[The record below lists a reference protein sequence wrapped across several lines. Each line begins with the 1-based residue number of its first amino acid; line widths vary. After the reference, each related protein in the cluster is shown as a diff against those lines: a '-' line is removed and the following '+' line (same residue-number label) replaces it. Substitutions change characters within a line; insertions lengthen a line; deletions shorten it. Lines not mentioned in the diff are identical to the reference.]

1 MSKNINTV
9 VIAGRTTKD
18 PEIKVTPSGTA
29 VLSLSLAVND
39 TKKNAQGEW
48 EDVVDFFDCKVF
60 GKRAESLVQYIPKG
74 SKLTINGRLHQ
85 DRWQAQDGTNR
96 SSVSIIVQ
104 DLELPPRSQPQGT
117 GEGYADYTQPPQ
129 PMQPMQPMQPVQ
141 PTQAAQSN
149 RLIDVQTTV
158 AAPKPAPQPIAQ
170 DSMYGDEIPF

>member
-48 EDVVDFFDCKVF
+48 EETADFFDCKVF
-60 GKRAESLVQYIPKG
+60 GKRAESLAQYITKG

-85 DRWQAQDGTNR
+85 NRWQAQDGTNR

-104 DLELPPRSQPQGT
+104 DIELPPRTQPQGT
-117 GEGYADYTQPPQ
+117 GEGYEDYAQPP
-129 PMQPMQPMQPVQ
+129 QPMQPVQ

>member
-60 GKRAESLVQYIPKG
+60 GKRAESLAQYIPKG

-85 DRWQAQDGTNR
+85 DRWQGQDGTNR
-96 SSVSIIVQ
+96 SRVSIIVQ
-104 DLELPPRSQPQGT
+104 DIELPPRSQPQGT
-117 GEGYADYTQPPQ
+117 GEGYGDYTQPP
-129 PMQPMQPMQPVQ
+129 QPMQPVQ

>member
-39 TKKNAQGEW
+39 TKKNAQDEW
-48 EDVVDFFDCKVF
+48 EETVDFFDCKVF
-60 GKRAESLVQYIPKG
+60 GKRAERLAQYITKG

-96 SSVSIIVQ
+96 SRVSIIVQ
-104 DLELPPRSQPQGT
+104 DIELPPRSQPQGT

-129 PMQPMQPMQPVQ
+129 PMQPVQ

-149 RLIDVQTTV
+149 RLIDVQTTI

>member
-60 GKRAESLVQYIPKG
+60 GKRAESLAQYIPKG

-96 SSVSIIVQ
+96 SRVLIIVQ
-104 DLELPPRSQPQGT
+104 DIELPPRTQPQAST
-117 GEGYADYTQPPQ
+117 DEGYADYTQPP
-129 PMQPMQPMQPVQ
+129 QPMQPVQ

-149 RLIDVQTTV
+149 RLIDVQTTI

>member
-18 PEIKVTPSGTA
+18 PEIKVTPSGTT
-29 VLSLSLAVND
+29 VLSFSLAVND

-48 EDVVDFFDCKVF
+48 EEIANFFDCVLF
-60 GKRAESLVQYIPKG
+60 GERAERLAQYIPKG

-96 SSVSIIVQ
+96 SRVSIIVQ
-104 DLELPPRSQPQGT
+104 DIELPPRTQPQGT
-117 GEGYADYTQPPQ
+117 GEGYEDYTQPPQ
-129 PMQPMQPMQPVQ
+129 PTQPAQPVQ
-141 PTQAAQSN
+141 ATQSN
-149 RLIDVQTTV
+149 RLIDVQTTI

-170 DSMYGDEIPF
+170 DSMYGEEIPF

>member
-9 VIAGRTTKD
+9 VIAGYTAKD
-18 PEIKVTPSGTA
+18 PELKVTPSGTT
-29 VLSLSLAVND
+29 VLSLLLAVND

-48 EDVVDFFDCKVF
+48 EETANFFDCVLF
-60 GKRAESLVQYIPKG
+60 GKRAESLAQYIPKG

-85 DRWQAQDGTNR
+85 DRWQGQDGTNR
-96 SSVSIIVQ
+96 SRVSIIVQ
-104 DLELPPRSQPQGT
+104 DIELPPRSQPQGT

-129 PMQPMQPMQPVQ
+129 PMQPVQPVQ
-141 PTQAAQSN
+141 ATQSN

>member
-60 GKRAESLVQYIPKG
+60 GKRAESLAQYIPKG

-85 DRWQAQDGTNR
+85 DRWQGQDGTNR
-96 SSVSIIVQ
+96 SRVSIIVQ
-104 DLELPPRSQPQGT
+104 DIELPPRSQPQGT
-117 GEGYADYTQPPQ
+117 GEGYGDYTQPPQ
-129 PMQPMQPMQPVQ
+129 PTQPAQPVQ
-141 PTQAAQSN
+141 ATQSN
-149 RLIDVQTTV
+149 RLIDVQTTI

-170 DSMYGDEIPF
+170 DSMYGEEIPF

>member
-60 GKRAESLVQYIPKG
+60 GKRAESLAQYITKA

-96 SSVSIIVQ
+96 SRVSIIVQ
-104 DLELPPRSQPQGT
+104 DIELPPRSQPQGT

-129 PMQPMQPMQPVQ
+129 PMQPVQ
-141 PTQAAQSN
+141 PIQAAQSN

-170 DSMYGDEIPF
+170 DSMYGEEIPF

>member
-18 PEIKVTPSGTA
+18 PEIKVTPSGTT
-29 VLSLSLAVND
+29 VLSFSLAVND

-48 EDVVDFFDCKVF
+48 EEIANFFDCVLF
-60 GKRAESLVQYIPKG
+60 GERAERIAQYIPKG

-96 SSVSIIVQ
+96 SRVSIIVQ
-104 DLELPPRSQPQGT
+104 DIELPPRSQPQGT
-117 GEGYADYTQPPQ
+117 GEDYADYTQPP
-129 PMQPMQPMQPVQ
+129 QPMQPVQ

-158 AAPKPAPQPIAQ
+158 AAPKAAPQSIAQ

>member
-18 PEIKVTPSGTA
+18 PEIKVTTSGTT
-29 VLSLSLAVND
+29 VLSFSLAVND

-48 EDVVDFFDCKVF
+48 EEIANFFDCVLF
-60 GKRAESLVQYIPKG
+60 GERAERIAQYITKG
-74 SKLTINGRLHQ
+74 SKLVVNGRLHQ

-96 SSVSIIVQ
+96 SRVSIIVQ
-104 DLELPPRSQPQGT
+104 DIELPPRTQPQGT
-117 GEGYADYTQPPQ
+117 GEGYEGYT
-129 PMQPMQPMQPVQ
+129 QPVQ

-158 AAPKPAPQPIAQ
+158 AAPKAAPQPIAQ

>member
-9 VIAGRTTKD
+9 VIAGYTAKD
-18 PEIKVTPSGTA
+18 PELKVTPSGNA
-29 VLSLSLAVND
+29 ILSFSLAVND

-48 EDVVDFFDCKVF
+48 EDVVNFFDCTAF
-60 GKRAESLVQYIPKG
+60 GAYAERIAQYITKG

-85 DRWQAQDGTNR
+85 DRWQGQDGTNR
-96 SSVSIIVQ
+96 SRVSIIVQ
-104 DLELPPRSQPQGT
+104 DIELPPRSQPQGT
-117 GEGYADYTQPPQ
+117 GEGYADYTQPP
-129 PMQPMQPMQPVQ
+129 QPMQPVQ

>member
-9 VIAGRTTKD
+9 TIAGRSTKD
-18 PEIKVTPSGTA
+18 PELKVTPSGTT
-29 VLSLSLAVND
+29 VLSLLLAVND

-48 EDVVDFFDCKVF
+48 EETANFFDCVLF
-60 GKRAESLVQYIPKG
+60 GKRAESLAQYIPKG

-96 SSVSIIVQ
+96 SRVLIIVQ
-104 DLELPPRSQPQGT
+104 DIELPPRSQPQGT

-129 PMQPMQPMQPVQ
+129 PMQPVQ

-149 RLIDVQTTV
+149 RLIDVQTTI

-170 DSMYGDEIPF
+170 DSMYGEEIPF

>member
-29 VLSLSLAVND
+29 VLSFSLAVND

-48 EDVVDFFDCKVF
+48 EEIANFFDCALF
-60 GKRAESLVQYIPKG
+60 GERAERIAQYITKG
-74 SKLTINGRLHQ
+74 SKLTVNGRLHQ
-85 DRWQAQDGTNR
+85 NRWQAQDGTNR

-104 DLELPPRSQPQGT
+104 DIELPPRTQPQGT
-117 GEGYADYTQPPQ
+117 GEGYEDYTQPPQ
-129 PMQPMQPMQPVQ
+129 PVQPVQ

-149 RLIDVQTTV
+149 RLIDVQTTI

>member
-60 GKRAESLVQYIPKG
+60 GKRAESLAQYITKA

-85 DRWQAQDGTNR
+85 NRWQAQDGTNR

-104 DLELPPRSQPQGT
+104 DLELPPRTQPQGT
-117 GEGYADYTQPPQ
+117 GEGYEDYTQPP
-129 PMQPMQPMQPVQ
+129 QPMQPVQ

>member
-9 VIAGRTTKD
+9 VIAGYTAKD
-18 PEIKVTPSGTA
+18 PELKVTPSGTT
-29 VLSLSLAVND
+29 VLSLLLAVND

-48 EDVVDFFDCKVF
+48 EETANFFDCVLF
-60 GKRAESLVQYIPKG
+60 GKRAESLAQYIPKG

-85 DRWQAQDGTNR
+85 DRWQGQDGTNR
-96 SSVSIIVQ
+96 SRVLIIVQ
-104 DLELPPRSQPQGT
+104 DIELPPRSQPQGT
-117 GEGYADYTQPPQ
+117 GEGYADYTQPP
-129 PMQPMQPMQPVQ
+129 QPVQ

-158 AAPKPAPQPIAQ
+158 AAPKPAPQPISQ

>member
-18 PEIKVTPSGTA
+18 PEIKVTPSGTT
-29 VLSLSLAVND
+29 VLSLLLAVND
-39 TKKNAQGEW
+39 MKKNAQGEW
-48 EDVVDFFDCKVF
+48 EETANFFDCVLF
-60 GKRAESLVQYIPKG
+60 GKRAESLAQYIPKG

-85 DRWQAQDGTNR
+85 DRWQGQDGTNR
-96 SSVSIIVQ
+96 SRVSIIVQ
-104 DLELPPRSQPQGT
+104 DIELPPRSQPQGT

-129 PMQPMQPMQPVQ
+129 PMQPVQ

-149 RLIDVQTTV
+149 RLIDVQTTI

>member
-9 VIAGRTTKD
+9 VIAGYTAKD

-29 VLSLSLAVND
+29 VLSFSLAVDD

-48 EDVVDFFDCKVF
+48 EDVVNFFDCTVF
-60 GKRAESLVQYIPKG
+60 GKRAERLAQYIPKG
-74 SKLTINGRLHQ
+74 IKLTINGRLHQ

-96 SSVSIIVQ
+96 SRVSIIVQ
-104 DLELPPRSQPQGT
+104 DIELPPRTQPQGT
-117 GEGYADYTQPPQ
+117 GEGYT
-129 PMQPMQPMQPVQ
+129 QPVQ

-158 AAPKPAPQPIAQ
+158 AAPKAAPQPIAQ

>member
-60 GKRAESLVQYIPKG
+60 GKRAESLAQYIPKG

-96 SSVSIIVQ
+96 SRVSIIVQ
-104 DLELPPRSQPQGT
+104 DIELPPRSQPQGT

-129 PMQPMQPMQPVQ
+129 PMQPVQ
-141 PTQAAQSN
+141 PIQAAQSN

>member
-9 VIAGRTTKD
+9 TIAGRTTKD

-29 VLSLSLAVND
+29 VLSFSLAVND

-48 EDVVDFFDCKVF
+48 EEIANFFDCVLF
-60 GKRAESLVQYIPKG
+60 GNRAESLAQYIPKG

-96 SSVSIIVQ
+96 SRVSIIVQ
-104 DLELPPRSQPQGT
+104 DIELPPRSQPQGT

-129 PMQPMQPMQPVQ
+129 PMQPVQ

-149 RLIDVQTTV
+149 RLIDVQTTI

-170 DSMYGDEIPF
+170 DSMYGEEIPF

>member
-48 EDVVDFFDCKVF
+48 EETADFFDCKVF
-60 GKRAESLVQYIPKG
+60 GKRAESLAQYITKG

-85 DRWQAQDGTNR
+85 NRWQAQDGTNR

-104 DLELPPRSQPQGT
+104 DIELPPRTQPQGT
-117 GEGYADYTQPPQ
+117 GEGYEDYAQPP
-129 PMQPMQPMQPVQ
+129 QPMQPVQ

-149 RLIDVQTTV
+149 RLIEVQTTV

>member
-9 VIAGRTTKD
+9 TIAGRTTKD

-29 VLSLSLAVND
+29 VLSFSLAVND
-39 TKKNAQGEW
+39 MKKNAQGEW
-48 EDVVDFFDCKVF
+48 EETADFFDCKVF
-60 GKRAESLVQYIPKG
+60 GKRAESLAQYIPKG

-96 SSVSIIVQ
+96 SRVSIIVQ
-104 DLELPPRSQPQGT
+104 DIELPPRSQPQGT

-129 PMQPMQPMQPVQ
+129 PVQPVQ
-141 PTQAAQSN
+141 PTQATQSS
-149 RLIDVQTTV
+149 RLIDVQTTI

>member
-1 MSKNINTV
+1 M
-9 VIAGRTTKD
+9 VIAGYTTKD

-60 GKRAESLVQYIPKG
+60 GKRAESLAQYITKG

-96 SSVSIIVQ
+96 SRVSIIVQ
-104 DLELPPRSQPQGT
+104 DIELPPRTQPQGT
-117 GEGYADYTQPPQ
+117 GEGYADYTQPP
-129 PMQPMQPMQPVQ
+129 QPMQPVQ

-149 RLIDVQTTV
+149 RLIDVQTTI

>member
-60 GKRAESLVQYIPKG
+60 GKRAESLAQYIPKG

-85 DRWQAQDGTNR
+85 DRWQGQDGTNR
-96 SSVSIIVQ
+96 SRVSIIVQ
-104 DLELPPRSQPQGT
+104 DIELPPRSQPQGT

-129 PMQPMQPMQPVQ
+129 PMQPVQ
-141 PTQAAQSN
+141 PIQAAQSN

-158 AAPKPAPQPIAQ
+158 AAPKAAPQPIAQ

>member
-60 GKRAESLVQYIPKG
+60 GKRAESLAQYIPKG

-104 DLELPPRSQPQGT
+104 DLELPPRP
-117 GEGYADYTQPPQ
+117 
-129 PMQPMQPMQPVQ
+129 
-141 PTQAAQSN
+141 
-149 RLIDVQTTV
+149 
-158 AAPKPAPQPIAQ
+158 
-170 DSMYGDEIPF
+170 

>member
-9 VIAGRTTKD
+9 TIAGRTTKD

-29 VLSLSLAVND
+29 VLSFSLAVND

-48 EDVVDFFDCKVF
+48 EETADFFDCVLF

-96 SSVSIIVQ
+96 SRVSIIVQ
-104 DLELPPRSQPQGT
+104 DIELPPRSQPQGT
-117 GEGYADYTQPPQ
+117 GEGYADYTQPP
-129 PMQPMQPMQPVQ
+129 QPMQPVQ

-158 AAPKPAPQPIAQ
+158 AAPKPAAQPIAQ

>member
-18 PEIKVTPSGTA
+18 PELKVTPSGTT
-29 VLSLSLAVND
+29 VLSLLLAVND

-48 EDVVDFFDCKVF
+48 EETANFFDCVLF
-60 GKRAESLVQYIPKG
+60 GKRAESLAQYIPKG

-85 DRWQAQDGTNR
+85 DRWQGQDGTNR
-96 SSVSIIVQ
+96 SRVSIIVQ
-104 DLELPPRSQPQGT
+104 DIELPPRSQPQGT
-117 GEGYADYTQPPQ
+117 GEGYGDYTQPPQ
-129 PMQPMQPMQPVQ
+129 PMQPVQ
-141 PTQAAQSN
+141 PTHAAQSN

>member
-48 EDVVDFFDCKVF
+48 EEITNFFDCVLF
-60 GKRAESLVQYIPKG
+60 GERAERIAQYITKG
-74 SKLTINGRLHQ
+74 SKLTVNGRLHQ
-85 DRWQAQDGTNR
+85 NRWQAQDGTNR

-104 DLELPPRSQPQGT
+104 DIELPPRTQPQTST
-117 GEGYADYTQPPQ
+117 GESYADYTQPP
-129 PMQPMQPMQPVQ
+129 QPMQPVQ

-149 RLIDVQTTV
+149 RLIDVQTTI

>member
-1 MSKNINTV
+1 M

-39 TKKNAQGEW
+39 TKKNAQDEW
-48 EDVVDFFDCKVF
+48 EEIANFFDCVLF
-60 GKRAESLVQYIPKG
+60 GKRAESLAQYIPKG

-96 SSVSIIVQ
+96 SRVSIIVQ
-104 DLELPPRSQPQGT
+104 DIELPPRTQPQGT

-129 PMQPMQPMQPVQ
+129 PMQPVQ
-141 PTQAAQSN
+141 PTQATQSN
-149 RLIDVQTTV
+149 RLIDVQTTI

-170 DSMYGDEIPF
+170 DSMYGEEIPF

>member
-9 VIAGRTTKD
+9 TIAGRTTKD

-60 GKRAESLVQYIPKG
+60 GKRAESLAQYIPKG

-96 SSVSIIVQ
+96 SRVSIIVQ
-104 DLELPPRSQPQGT
+104 DIELPPRTQPQGT
-117 GEGYADYTQPPQ
+117 GEGYEDYTQPPQ
-129 PMQPMQPMQPVQ
+129 PTQPAQPA
-141 PTQAAQSN
+141 QATQSN

>member
-60 GKRAESLVQYIPKG
+60 GKRAESLAQYITKG

-85 DRWQAQDGTNR
+85 DRWQGQDGTNR
-96 SSVSIIVQ
+96 SRVSIIVQ
-104 DLELPPRSQPQGT
+104 DIELPPRSQPQGT
-117 GEGYADYTQPPQ
+117 GEGYGDYTQPPQ
-129 PMQPMQPMQPVQ
+129 PTQPAQPVQ
-141 PTQAAQSN
+141 ATQSN
-149 RLIDVQTTV
+149 RLIDVQTTI

-170 DSMYGDEIPF
+170 DSMYGEEIPF

>member
-29 VLSLSLAVND
+29 VLSFSLAVND

-60 GKRAESLVQYIPKG
+60 GKRAESLAQYIPKG

-96 SSVSIIVQ
+96 SRVSIIVQ
-104 DLELPPRSQPQGT
+104 DIELPPRSQPQGT

-129 PMQPMQPMQPVQ
+129 PMQPVQ
-141 PTQAAQSN
+141 PIQAAQSN
-149 RLIDVQTTV
+149 RLIDVQTTI

-170 DSMYGDEIPF
+170 DSMYGEEIPF

>member
-48 EDVVDFFDCKVF
+48 EEIANFFDCVLF
-60 GKRAESLVQYIPKG
+60 GERAERIAQYITKG
-74 SKLTINGRLHQ
+74 SKLTVNGRLHQ
-85 DRWQAQDGTNR
+85 NRWQAQDGTNR

-104 DLELPPRSQPQGT
+104 DIELPPRTQPQTST
-117 GEGYADYTQPPQ
+117 GESYADYTQPP
-129 PMQPMQPMQPVQ
+129 QPMQPVQ

>member
-48 EDVVDFFDCKVF
+48 EEIANFFDCVLF
-60 GKRAESLVQYIPKG
+60 GERAERIAQYITKG
-74 SKLTINGRLHQ
+74 SKLTVNGRLHQ
-85 DRWQAQDGTNR
+85 NRWQAQDGTNR

-104 DLELPPRSQPQGT
+104 DIELPPRTQPQGT

-129 PMQPMQPMQPVQ
+129 PMQPVQ
-141 PTQAAQSN
+141 PTQATQSN
-149 RLIDVQTTV
+149 RLIEVQTTV

>member
-48 EDVVDFFDCKVF
+48 EETANFFDCVLF
-60 GKRAESLVQYIPKG
+60 GERAERIAQYIIKG

-96 SSVSIIVQ
+96 SRVSIIVQ
-104 DLELPPRSQPQGT
+104 DIELPPRSQPQGT
-117 GEGYADYTQPPQ
+117 GEGYADYTQPP
-129 PMQPMQPMQPVQ
+129 QPMQPVQ

>member
-9 VIAGRTTKD
+9 TIAGRTTKD
-18 PEIKVTPSGTA
+18 PEIKVTPSGTT

-39 TKKNAQGEW
+39 TKKNAQDEW
-48 EDVVDFFDCKVF
+48 EETANFFDCVLF
-60 GKRAESLVQYIPKG
+60 GKRAESLAQYIPKG

-96 SSVSIIVQ
+96 SRVSIIVQ
-104 DLELPPRSQPQGT
+104 DIELPPRSQPQGT
-117 GEGYADYTQPPQ
+117 GEGYADYTQPP
-129 PMQPMQPMQPVQ
+129 QPMQPVQ